1 MIYLGAQRVAMSRD
15 SIFLRWKYWEK
26 YTPSLIWSL
35 TQAKRNWMNSLTGL
49 PVNIASSEMLKQ
61 MPFFFHFAEAL
72 AIHPIASLPPNGL
85 RIFKV
90 KRRKGAICPFL
101 FLRLTYHL
109 QLLGAGFSEALD
121 LHRRNT
127 FILCFPTTHQTTSV
141 SKPPCLGS
149 GGVQRREGRF
159 GKRGKENSMWRLN
172 ATTYCIILLSSKK
185 NYF

>member
-1 MIYLGAQRVAMSRD
+1 
-15 SIFLRWKYWEK
+15 
-26 YTPSLIWSL
+26 
-35 TQAKRNWMNSLTGL
+35 MNSLTGL
-49 PVNIASSEMLKQ
+49 PVNIAFSEMLKQ

-121 LHRRNT
+121 LHRQST

-159 GKRGKENSMWRLN
+159 GKRGKENIYV
-172 ATTYCIILLSSKK
+172 ATECHNILHHFTQFKK
-185 NYF
+185 ELFLEAVGNYYKTVLASTWQVKKIWKTKIR